1 MTVKNKNYFYDYR
14 RKKETHKEI
23 RTKEV
28 PKTKGDPVLYAQY
41 QLKNKAKYEKRK
53 AQKKVISIKY
63 MTPRAKRAQRKKWRE
78 AFNAYYKRKQRQ
90 KHLHWDL
97 HSPPDS
103 EDEENRNSTSPSIL
117 SPSIGNKENTN
128 PNLKIKRSQESPL
141 SDRRSQV
148 SEISS
153 VSSRVNS
160 PSQSMTKLRYKKEK
174 EIKALT
180 RELEAVKK
188 VNEAYRKKLRRL
200 VTEEK
205 EKSSMDI
212 INDKL
217 LQI

>member
-1 MTVKNKNYFYDYR
+1 M
-14 RKKETHKEI
+14 E
-23 RTKEV
+23 
-28 PKTKGDPVLYAQY
+28 
-41 QLKNKAKYEKRK
+41 
-53 AQKKVISIKY
+53 S
-63 MTPRAKRAQRKKWRE
+63 
-78 AFNAYYKRKQRQ
+78 
-90 KHLHWDL
+90 

-117 SPSIGNKENTN
+117 SLSIGNKENTN